1 MLRRE
6 IYICLG
12 SKLCVSVLQNSTNT
26 GIISLLAGT
35 NSFDIGDAGR
45 VPCMRFIV

>member
-6 IYICLG
+6 FFICLG

-26 GIISLLAGT
+26 GIISLLTGT
-35 NSFDIGDAGR
+35 KSFDIGDASR
-45 VPCMRFIV
+45 VTCMRFIV